1 MEGNLA
7 VVQEALAERL
17 ADREAVVTADRRL
30 TWAELT
36 DRSRRL
42 ANMLLAAGVTV
53 RTARS
58 ELAPYES
65 GQDAVALYLFNG
77 HQYLEAML
85 GAFKARAVPGNVNYR
100 YVEAE
105 LLQLL
110 GDMAPR
116 AIVFDGRFASRLAAV
131 VDRLPHRPILL
142 QVAAGAAPAE
152 PLLPG
157 AVDYETALAGASPAR
172 PPVDWSP
179 DDLYTLYTGGTTGQP
194 KGVLWRQ
201 ADVFVAAM
209 GGRNFRERREWRSI
223 DEIVDAAVARP
234 GPRVLSAAPFMH
246 GTGQWVAFQAL
257 HAGGSVVVPPVV
269 DRYDAADV
277 LDTVEVER
285 VTLLVIAGEAFARPL
300 LDAVG
305 ARRRDL
311 TSLTTVASSGAAL
324 SPASVDELRHRLPG
338 LRVRDTVGSS
348 EAGPQAEILTADGS
362 GLPPSFQPT
371 PGTCV
376 VDETMTHVLARGHA
390 GVGWLARAGRVPLG
404 YLGDAERTAR
414 TFPTVDGRRMAVP
427 GDRARLLADGRI
439 ELLGRDATTI
449 NTGGEKVFAEEVEA
463 AVRADPAVR
472 DVVVVVGRPS
482 ERWGSEVVALVQPE
496 PGATLDRE
504 RLRATCAER
513 LARYKLPKAFVEV
526 DAVRRSPS
534 GKVDLAWA
542 RSVVTGSAVAV
553 VPSGVVARPP
563 AAAPAAVGATAG
575 AAADRLPVGS
585 DDPVDAVADAVRRW
599 VVDRVPAAWVAAGQE
614 GGAAAVRRV
623 RSRAEYEAWYPV
635 FAASGLAVPGWPTDY
650 GGLDL
655 AAATVRR
662 IDAELAPYNLGR
674 LNPLGLNLVAP
685 ALFAHGTEAQRR
697 RYLPPLVRNE
707 ERWCQLF
714 SEPGAGSDLASLS
727 TRALRDGDDW
737 VVDGQKVW
745 TTWAHRSDLAVLLA
759 RTDPDVPK
767 RRGLTYFVVDLR
779 SPGVDVRPLRHMGG
793 DVEFNEVFLTGVRVP
808 DDQRVG
814 EVGEGW
820 AVANATLSGERQMV
834 SGAGSGGVDRIGGR
848 GVEHLVALARRPAAN
863 GCRRWDDPLVRQAL
877 MRLYAEERI
886 RDWTNQRVR
895 AQVRAGRSPGPES
908 SIGKVHQGALN
919 QRAQLLA
926 VDLLG
931 LDAVA
936 WAPDDREA
944 GNGEAGNGGVGNG
957 GVGDGAAGSAGPGYG
972 AGLPPEVRGML
983 RSRANTI
990 EGGTTEV
997 NKNVI
1002 GERVLGLPRE
1012 PDPFRSTVWRD
1023 VPRS

>member
-17 ADREAVVTADRRL
+17 ADREAIVTAERRL

-42 ANMLLAAGVTV
+42 ANVLLDAGVTV
-53 RTARS
+53 RKARAA
-58 ELAPYES
+58 LAPYES

-131 VDRLPHRPILL
+131 VDRLPQRPLLL
-142 QVAAGAAPAE
+142 QVAAGAAPSE

-179 DDLYTLYTGGTTGQP
+179 DDLYALYTGGTTGQP

-209 GGRNFRERREWRSI
+209 GGRNFRERREWRSV
-223 DEIVDAAVARP
+223 DELVDAAVARP
-234 GPRVLSAAPFMH
+234 GPRALSAAPFMH

-277 LDTVEVER
+277 LDTVEAER

-305 ARRRDL
+305 GRQRDL

-324 SPASVDELRHRLPG
+324 SPVSVDELRRRLPG

-348 EAGPQAEILTADGS
+348 EAGPQAEVLTTDGT
-362 GLPPSFQPT
+362 GPAPSFQPM

-376 VDETMTHVLARGHA
+376 VDETMTHVLAPDDD
-390 GVGWLARAGRVPLG
+390 GVGWLARSGRVPLG
-404 YLGDAERTAR
+404 YLGDAARTAR
-414 TFPTVDGRRMAVP
+414 TFPTVEGRRMAVP

-472 DVVVVVGRPS
+472 DVVVVGRPS

-504 RLRATCAER
+504 RLRATCIDR
-513 LARYKLPKAFVEV
+513 LARYKLPKTFVEV

-534 GKVDLAWA
+534 GKVDLGWA
-542 RSVVTGSAVAV
+542 RSIVA
-553 VPSGVVARPP
+553 PP
-563 AAAPAAVGATAG
+563 AAAPPVAAPTTRAPGPVPPAYRPD
-575 AAADRLPVGS
+575 DRLPVGP
-585 DDPVDAVADAVRRW
+585 DDPVEAIVDAVRRW

-614 GGAAAVRRV
+614 GGSAAVRRV
-623 RSRAEYEAWYPV
+623 RSRADYEAWYPV

-662 IDAELAPYNLGR
+662 IDAELAPYHLGR

-697 RYLPPLVRNE
+697 RFLPPLVRNE

-714 SEPGAGSDLASLS
+714 SEPGAGSDLASLA
-727 TRALRDGDDW
+727 TRAVRDGDDW
-737 VVDGQKVW
+737 IVDGQKVW

-808 DDQRVG
+808 DGQRIG

-848 GVEHLVALARRPAAN
+848 GVEHLVALARRPAAD
-863 GCRRWDDPLVRQAL
+863 GRRRWDDPLVRQAL

-919 QRAQLLA
+919 QQAQRLS

-936 WAPDDREA
+936 WVP
-944 GNGEAGNGGVGNG
+944 GEP
-957 GVGDGAAGSAGPGYG
+957 AAAADGYG
-972 AGLPPEVRGML
+972 AGLPSEVRGML

-1012 PDPFRSTVWRD
+1012 PDPFRSAVWRD